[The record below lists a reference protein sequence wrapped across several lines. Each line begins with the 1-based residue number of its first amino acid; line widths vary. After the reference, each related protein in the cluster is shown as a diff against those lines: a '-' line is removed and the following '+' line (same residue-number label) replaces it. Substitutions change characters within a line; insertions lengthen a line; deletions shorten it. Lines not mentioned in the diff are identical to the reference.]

1 MIPLSI
7 SSIYIFGI
15 LNIEGILSV
24 NFLLIFDLNE
34 CVILVE
40 YKNVILFIW
49 LFNRRLDPSCI
60 LLCMYIK
67 EDRIEKNC
75 FKNQTELLSHR
86 DTYRI

>member
-1 MIPLSI
+1 MIQLSI

-49 LFNRRLDPSCI
+49 LFNRRLDPSC
-60 LLCMYIK
+60 MYI
-67 EDRIEKNC
+67 IERK
-75 FKNQTELLSHR
+75 
-86 DTYRI
+86 